1 MIGICYEHSVRTKNQ
16 FASQR
21 FHSNKPIPHTFP
33 YTILN
38 TSPSAA
44 NYTPA
49 GQISLLLSGTCLSV
63 PYEANLSPI
72 MQKLQE
78 SQSKVPSTTPR
89 TVGLGLNSG
98 SKYASLSLPR

>member
-1 MIGICYEHSVRTKNQ
+1 MSNVCRVNSFI
-16 FASQR
+16 FSQ
-21 FHSNKPIPHTFP
+21 FHSRKPVSHTFTH
-33 YTILN
+33 TILN

-78 SQSKVPSTTPR
+78 SQSKVPTTTPR

>member
-1 MIGICYEHSVRTKNQ
+1 VFT
-16 FASQR
+16 
-21 FHSNKPIPHTFP
+21 
-33 YTILN
+33 YTAHHA
-38 TSPSAA
+38 AA

-63 PYEANLSPI
+63 PYEANLAPI

-78 SQSKVPSTTPR
+78 GQAKVPSTTPR

-98 SKYASLSLPR
+98 SKYASLSLPRWVYFYVLWVWCGDYFAVPYKLRTHALFSLVE